1 MSLPQPEVQVQDK
14 IILQA
19 ADNVRILS
27 AAMVQKAKSG
37 HPGGAMGAAD
47 ALTLLFG
54 EFLRFDPAN
63 PEWPARDRFF
73 MDPGHMSPL
82 LYSELALTGRLG
94 MEDLAQFRQLGSRTP
109 GHPELDLH
117 LGIENTSGPLG
128 LGHGFALGSA
138 IAERVMVD
146 RFGDLFAHKT
156 VVLISDGGVQE
167 EIAYGVGRIAG
178 HLQLSNLIMFYDS
191 NSVQLSC
198 ETKDAVSHDIAA
210 QYRAWGWKVLE
221 TAGHDIAAL
230 RAAFTTAYAEHSQPV
245 LVIGH
250 TTMGKGA
257 KNAAGEAFEGKV
269 STHGQP
275 LDAAGASTAASV
287 TALGGDAANPFQI
300 FPAVRSAFD
309 ARLAELRKQAE
320 AWQSRHAEWAKQ
332 NPQKAATHASWL
344 ASRAPALDLSVVPQK
359 EGVATRV
366 NSGNVLA
373 WLAQNQK
380 NMVCSSADLSN
391 SDNTQAFLDQTG
403 IFRPGDF
410 SGAFLQPGVAEL
422 TMGAA
427 CCGIALHGGLIP
439 VCATFFVFSDYMKPV
454 MRIASLMGLPVKFMF
469 THDSFRVGEDGPT
482 HEPIEHETQVRLL
495 EELNHAD
502 GRPEMLVLRPAD
514 AAETT
519 VAWEMAM
526 ANGKSPTTLILSRQ
540 NMAVL
545 PVAVGTTRLIEARK
559 SVQGAYVV
567 SDNSEGKRI
576 DLTFVANG
584 SDVSLCC
591 AAADLLRAEGKVVRV
606 VSMISPKLFRNQ
618 PRAFR
623 DSLLTPWTPVLALSS
638 GLPLVFER
646 VVGPLGR
653 TLGLERFGA
662 SAPFTVLEKEFG
674 YTPEAVADKARAYLS
689 DYAADC
695 AAFKQALG

>member
-1 MSLPQPEVQVQDK
+1 MQDP
-14 IILQA
+14 ILRKA
-19 ADNVRILS
+19 ADNIRILS

-47 ALTLLFG
+47 ALTVLFG
-54 EFLRFDPAN
+54 EFLRFDPNDPA
-63 PEWPARDRFF
+63 WPARDRFF

-82 LYSELALTGRLG
+82 LYSGLALTNRLG
-94 MEDLAQFRQLGSRTP
+94 LDDLAQFRQLGSRTP
-109 GHPELDLH
+109 GHPEYELH

-128 LGHGFALGSA
+128 LGHAFGLGSS
-138 IAERVMVD
+138 IAERIMAD
-146 RFGDLFAHKT
+146 RFGELFAHKT
-156 VVLISDGGVQE
+156 VALISDGGIQE

-178 HLQLSNLIMFYDS
+178 HLKLSNFIMFFDS
-191 NSVQLSC
+191 NRVQLSC
-198 ETKDAVSHDIAA
+198 ETHDVISHDIAA

-221 TAGHDIAAL
+221 TDGHDIAGL
-230 RAAFTTAYAEHSQPV
+230 RSAFTTAWAETEQPV
-245 LVIGH
+245 LIIGH

-257 KNAAGEAFEGKV
+257 KDPQGGAFEGKV

-275 LDAAGASTAASV
+275 LDAAGASTASTIA
-287 TALGGDAANPFQI
+287 ALGGNPEAPFAI
-300 FPAVRSAFD
+300 FPEVQSAFD
-309 ARLAELRKQAE
+309 ARLAELASNAA
-320 AWQSRHAEWAKQ
+320 AWKVQHAAWAKA
-332 NPQKAATHASWL
+332 NPEKAATHKAWHSD
-344 ASRAPALDLSVVPQK
+344 RAPVLDLSVVPQK
-359 EGVATRV
+359 DGVATRV
-366 NSGNVLA
+366 SSGAILG

-391 SDNTQAFLDQTG
+391 SDNTQAFLDKTG
-403 IFRPGDF
+403 ILRPGNF

-454 MRIASLMGLPVKFMF
+454 MRIAALMGLPVKFLF

-502 GRPEMLVLRPAD
+502 GRSEMLVLRPAD
-514 AAETT
+514 TAETT

-540 NMAVL
+540 NMPVL
-545 PVAVGTTRLIEARK
+545 PVSAGTTRLAEAAKCR
-559 SVQGAYVV
+559 QGAYIVT
-567 SDNSEGKRI
+567 DNSTGRP

-584 SDVSLCC
+584 SDVALCA
-591 AAADLLRAEGKVVRV
+591 AAADLLRAEGKTVRV
-606 VSMISPKLFRNQ
+606 VSMISPKLYRQ
-618 PRAFR
+618 QSKTVREAI
-623 DSLLTPWTPVLALSS
+623 LAPWTPVFALSS

-653 TLGLERFGA
+653 TQGLERFGA

-674 YTPEAVADKARAYLS
+674 YTPEAVAAKAREYLA
-689 DYAADC
+689 DYANDC
-695 AAFKQALG
+695 AEFRKVLG